1 MRNKEIEPKYS
12 LYHNKEG
19 DECDSYLFLRLE
31 IPGNID
37 RIIERKTNPK
47 TEKYRGIIIKA
58 LKKRGEFDVPKTE
71 NVKEITDNRKYDKFV
86 YFIKSNLIINK
97 TYQIENTGIYVISI
111 IKIKKKILTENKIG
125 II

>member
-1 MRNKEIEPKYS
+1 MNVIAIF
-12 LYHNKEG
+12 
-19 DECDSYLFLRLE
+19 FLRLE

-47 TEKYRGIIIKA
+47 TEKYIIKA

-71 NVKEITDNRKYDKFV
+71 NVKEITDHRKYDEFV
-86 YFIKSNLIINK
+86 YFIKSNLIII
-97 TYQIENTGIYVISI
+97 YQIENTGIYVISI

>member
-1 MRNKEIEPKYS
+1 MNVIAIF
-12 LYHNKEG
+12 
-19 DECDSYLFLRLE
+19 FLRLE

-47 TEKYRGIIIKA
+47 TEKYRGIIIKG
-58 LKKRGEFDVPKTE
+58 LKKMDEFDVSKTE
-71 NVKEITDNRKYDKFV
+71 NVKEITDHRKYDEFV
-86 YFIKSNLIINK
+86 YFIKSNLIII
-97 TYQIENTGIYVISI
+97 YQIENTGIYVISI